1 MIILPIVMLDIY
13 VYGMVNNME
22 MTWEECQKQYNKLC
36 WKLANKYKNS
46 KLEPDERYNLA
57 LFGLWK
63 AYQSYDEE
71 RGASFMTYANNV
83 IYQVFNLEYRD
94 NNAKKRQHDVHL
106 DINHTDDDGN
116 RFEEILEDKNEFG
129 YAHRERIYE
138 YLCEFEKVADKD
150 GLMFIDKINGMK
162 ISDILIKYDYS
173 TRSAYAHIKRGRE
186 KFIKYLERKDVL
198 L

>member
-1 MIILPIVMLDIY
+1 MFVIY

-22 MTWEECQKQYNKLC
+22 MSWEQCQQQYDKLC
-36 WKLANKYKNS
+36 WKMVNKYKNI
-46 KLEPDERYNLA
+46 KLDTDERYNLA

-63 AYQSYDEE
+63 AYNSFDDS
-71 RGASFMTYANNV
+71 RGASFLTHATNV

-94 NNAKKRQHDVHL
+94 SNAKKRQHDIHL
-106 DINHTDDDGN
+106 DINYTDDEGN

-138 YLCEFEKVADKD
+138 FLCEFEKTADKD

-162 ISDILIKYDYS
+162 VDDIEVKYNYS
-173 TRSAYAHIKRGRE
+173 KRSAYTHIKQGQQ
-186 KFIKYLERKDVL
+186 KFIHYLERKDVL

>member
-1 MIILPIVMLDIY
+1 MLDIY
-13 VYGMVNNME
+13 AYGMVNNME
-22 MTWEECQKQYNKLC
+22 MTWEECQKQYNRLC
-36 WKLANKYKNS
+36 WKVSNKYKNL
-46 KLEPDERYNLA
+46 KLETDEAYNLA
-57 LFGLWK
+57 LYGLWK

-71 RGASFMTYANNV
+71 RGASFMTYATNV

-94 NNAKKRQHDVHL
+94 SNAKKRQHDIHL

-138 YLCEFEKVADKD
+138 YMCEFEKIADKD

-162 ISDILIKYDYS
+162 VDDIMSKYSYS
-173 TRSAYAHIKRGRE
+173 KRTAYTHLEHGRN
-186 KFIKYLERKDVL
+186 KFICYLERKDVL

>member
-1 MIILPIVMLDIY
+1 MLPIAMLDIY
-13 VYGMVNNME
+13 VYGTVNNME
-22 MTWEECQKQYNKLC
+22 MTWDECYKQYNNLC
-36 WKLANKYKNS
+36 WKLVNKYKNL
-46 KLEPDERYNLA
+46 KLEPEERYNLA

-63 AYQSYDEE
+63 AYNTYDDS
-71 RGASFMTYANNV
+71 RGASFMSHATNV

-94 NNAKKRQHDVHL
+94 SNAKKRQHDVHL
-106 DINHTDDDGN
+106 DINHVDNEGN

-138 YLCEFEKVADKD
+138 FMCEFEKITDND

-162 ISDILIKYDYS
+162 VDDIEKKYNYS
-173 TRSAYAHIKRGRE
+173 KRTAYIHINRGKN
-186 KFIKYLERKDVL
+186 KFIKYLEEWDVL

>member
-1 MIILPIVMLDIY
+1 MLHIVMSDIY
-13 VYGMVNNME
+13 VYGTVNNMK
-22 MTWEECQKQYNKLC
+22 MTWEECQKQYSRLC
-36 WKLANKYKNS
+36 WKVSNKYKNL
-46 KLEPDERYNLA
+46 KLEPDEAYNLA

-71 RGASFMTYANNV
+71 RGASFMTHATNV

-94 NNAKKRQHDVHL
+94 SNAKKRQHEVHL

-129 YAHRERIYE
+129 YAHRKRIYE
-138 YLCEFEKVADKD
+138 YLCEFEKITDND
-150 GLMFIDKINGMK
+150 GLMFIDKLNGMK
-162 ISDILIKYDYS
+162 MDDIMKKYGYS
-173 TRSAYAHIKRGRE
+173 KRTAYTHVQHGRE

>member
-1 MIILPIVMLDIY
+1 
-13 VYGMVNNME
+13 ME
-22 MTWEECQKQYNKLC
+22 MSWEQCQQQYDKLC
-36 WKLANKYKNS
+36 WKMVNKYKNI
-46 KLEPDERYNLA
+46 KLDTDERYNLA

-63 AYQSYDEE
+63 AYNSFDDS
-71 RGASFMTYANNV
+71 RGASFLTHATNV

-94 NNAKKRQHDVHL
+94 SNAKKRQHDIHL
-106 DINHTDDDGN
+106 DINYTDDEGN

-138 YLCEFEKVADKD
+138 FLCEFEKTADKD

-162 ISDILIKYDYS
+162 VDDIEVKYNYS
-173 TRSAYAHIKRGRE
+173 KRSAYTHIKQGQQ
-186 KFIKYLERKDVL
+186 KFIHYLERKDVL